1 MTEPTEPTGSPR
13 FTADQ
18 VRRRRT
24 FALRVS
30 VGLVVAVGLLFV
42 VVFPVSAW
50 LQQRSSLGRSERRLE
65 IVKTERIR
73 LDRAAQRLSSSAEV
87 ERIARS
93 RYAMVRPGE
102 QAWAAVPDS
111 SATTTTTTLPTA
123 P

>member
-1 MTEPTEPTGSPR
+1 MTEPTASTR

-24 FALRVS
+24 VALRAS

-50 LQQRSSLGRSERRLE
+50 LQQRASLDRSERRLE
-65 IVKTERIR
+65 IVTRERIR
-73 LDRAAQRLSSSAEV
+73 LDHAAARLSSNAEV

-111 SATTTTTTLPTA
+111 PTTTTTTTLLPTA

>member
-1 MTEPTEPTGSPR
+1 MTEPREPTGPPR
-13 FTADQ
+13 FSAEQ

-24 FALRVS
+24 FALRAS

-50 LQQRSSLGRSERRLE
+50 LQQRASLDRSERRLE
-65 IVKTERIR
+65 IVKRERIR
-73 LDRAAQRLSSSAEV
+73 LDRAAQQLSSNAEV

-111 SATTTTTTLPTA
+111 STTTTSTTLPTA